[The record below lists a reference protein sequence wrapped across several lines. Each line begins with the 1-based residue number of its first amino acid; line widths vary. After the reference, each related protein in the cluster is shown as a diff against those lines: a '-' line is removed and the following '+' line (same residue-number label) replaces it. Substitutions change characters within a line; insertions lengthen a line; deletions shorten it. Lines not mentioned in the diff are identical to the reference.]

1 MSTQTKQ
8 EYLRAICER
17 YRRSSKKQKQTILD
31 EFCQNCG
38 YNRKYAI
45 RLLRKTLSW
54 LSKSRS
60 ERQRIDTPRKQAG
73 RPKRYDDPRVL
84 EFLMQL
90 WRATNLAC
98 SKRLKAIIPLWL
110 PFYDQPDVTPDVK
123 RQLKDHLSTLDPF
136 LLQQQISTK
145 IKKIL
150 RLATPLQKITVANL
164 PQNTYHPA

>member
-45 RLLRKTLSW
+45 RLLRKTLS
-54 LSKSRS
+54 
-60 ERQRIDTPRKQAG
+60 
-73 RPKRYDDPRVL
+73 
-84 EFLMQL
+84 F
-90 WRATNLAC
+90 
-98 SKRLKAIIPLWL
+98 
-110 PFYDQPDVTPDVK
+110 VTPDVK